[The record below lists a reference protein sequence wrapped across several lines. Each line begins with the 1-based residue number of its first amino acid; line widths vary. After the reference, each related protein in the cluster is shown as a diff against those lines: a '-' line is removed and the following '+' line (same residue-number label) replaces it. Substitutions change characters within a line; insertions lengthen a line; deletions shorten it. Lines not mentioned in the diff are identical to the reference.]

1 MLLRPGCRRWRHCRR
16 PVECVSSLP
25 SRRSVEWHWERRT
38 SGAKEAAEKV
48 CTGQESKTPG
58 AKAQRILNHLR
69 PDKSRALIQSVSFS
83 AACKALIR
91 RTVLGATKVVP

>member
-25 SRRSVEWHWERRT
+25 SRRSVEWHFGKDVPQGLKRLRKKSAPE
-38 SGAKEAAEKV
+38 
-48 CTGQESKTPG
+48 ESKTPPIST
-58 AKAQRILNHLR
+58 ARLKSC
-69 PDKSRALIQSVSFS
+69 PDKSVSFS